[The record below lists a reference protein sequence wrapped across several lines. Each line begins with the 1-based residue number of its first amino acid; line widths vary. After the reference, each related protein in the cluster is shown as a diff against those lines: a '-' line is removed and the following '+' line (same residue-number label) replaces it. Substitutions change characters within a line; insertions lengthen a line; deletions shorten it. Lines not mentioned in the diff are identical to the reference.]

1 MSITRKKCKIMDE
14 EQHNSQI
21 EKIANMIL
29 EDNVSIDEQDTGKLQ
44 KYKEQTIS
52 DCKMS
57 EDDAIKLVYEAL
69 LYLKLKNSEGTD
81 PIQKGD
87 EFGAGFS

>member
-1 MSITRKKCKIMDE
+1 MDE

-29 EDNVSIDEQDTGKLQ
+29 EDNVSIDEQDHGILQ
-44 KYKEQTIS
+44 KYQDQTIS
-52 DCKMS
+52 DCNMS

-87 EFGAGFS
+87 QFGAGFS

>member
-1 MSITRKKCKIMDE
+1 MDE

-21 EKIANMIL
+21 EKIAKMIT
-29 EDNVSIDEQDTGKLQ
+29 EDKVSIDEQDDNKLQ

-52 DCKMS
+52 DCNMS
-57 EDDAIKLVYEAL
+57 GDEAIKLVYEAL
-69 LYLKLKNSEGTD
+69 LYLKLKNSEGAD

-87 EFGAGFS
+87 QFGAGFS

>member
-1 MSITRKKCKIMDE
+1 MDE

-21 EKIANMIL
+21 EKIANMIM
-29 EDNVSIDEQDTGKLQ
+29 EDNVSIDEQDVSKLQ

-52 DCKMS
+52 DCNLS

-69 LYLKLKNSEGTD
+69 LYLKLKNYEGTD

-87 EFGAGFS
+87 QFGAGFS

>member
-1 MSITRKKCKIMDE
+1 MDE

-21 EKIANMIL
+21 EKIAKMIT
-29 EDNVSIDEQDTGKLQ
+29 DDKVSIDEQDHSKLQ
-44 KYKEQTIS
+44 KYKDQTIS
-52 DCKMS
+52 DCNLS
-57 EDDAIKLVYEAL
+57 DDDALKLVYEAL

-81 PIQKGD
+81 VIQKGD

>member
-1 MSITRKKCKIMDE
+1 MDE

-29 EDNVSIDEQDTGKLQ
+29 DDKIPIDEQDPAKLQ

-52 DCKMS
+52 DCNMS

>member
-1 MSITRKKCKIMDE
+1 MDE

-21 EKIANMIL
+21 EKIANMIS
-29 EDNVSIDEQDTGKLQ
+29 DDKVSIDEQDPANLQ

-81 PIQKGD
+81 VIQKGD

>member
-1 MSITRKKCKIMDE
+1 MDE
-14 EQHNSQI
+14 QQYNSQI

-29 EDNVSIDEQDTGKLQ
+29 DDNISIDEQDPSKLQ
-44 KYKEQTIS
+44 KYKDQTIS
-52 DCKMS
+52 DCNFS
-57 EDDAIKLVYEAL
+57 EDDATKLVYEAL
-69 LYLKLKNSEGTD
+69 LYLKLKNSEGAD

>member
-1 MSITRKKCKIMDE
+1 MDE

-21 EKIANMIL
+21 EKIAKMIT
-29 EDNVSIDEQDTGKLQ
+29 DDKVSVDEQDHSKLQ
-44 KYKEQTIS
+44 KYKDQTIS
-52 DCKMS
+52 DCNLS
-57 EDDAIKLVYEAL
+57 DDDALKIVYEAL

-81 PIQKGD
+81 VIQKGE

>member
-1 MSITRKKCKIMDE
+1 MND

-21 EKIANMIL
+21 EKIANLMV
-29 EDNVSIDEQDTGKLQ
+29 EDNVSIEEQNPDKLQ

-52 DCKMS
+52 DCNMS
-57 EDDAIKLVYEAL
+57 GDEAIKLVYEAL
-69 LYLKLKNSEGTD
+69 LYLKLKNSEGSD

-87 EFGAGFS
+87 QFGAGFS